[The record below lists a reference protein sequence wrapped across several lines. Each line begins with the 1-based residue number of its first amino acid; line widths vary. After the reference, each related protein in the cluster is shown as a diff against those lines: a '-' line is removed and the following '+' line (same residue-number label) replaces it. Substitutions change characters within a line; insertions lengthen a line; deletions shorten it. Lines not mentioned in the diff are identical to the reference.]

1 MKREDVQ
8 YDQRVRVNVP
18 GMGDH
23 GHVGTVKRIRGGACS
38 VHLDRD
44 QRPRHLVVFFAAD
57 LDRVTDE
64 RLVGAAA
71 FAADTGSGAK
81 G

>member
-23 GHVGTVKRIRGGACS
+23 GHVGTVKRVRGGACS

-57 LDRVTDE
+57 LDRVADE
-64 RLVGAAA
+64 RSLGVAT
-71 FAADTGSGAK
+71 FDADTENGAQE
-81 G
+81 